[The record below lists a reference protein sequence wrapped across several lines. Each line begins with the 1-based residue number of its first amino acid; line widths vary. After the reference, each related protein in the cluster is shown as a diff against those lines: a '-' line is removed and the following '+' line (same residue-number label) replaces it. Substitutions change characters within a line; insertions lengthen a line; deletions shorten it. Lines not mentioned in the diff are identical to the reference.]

1 MSFADAYSVRRSKR
15 IRALLAIGFIATG
28 LAVGRLIFASPAGQR
43 LAYTECPL
51 RGPARITILAGVA
64 PEDTF
69 PVRRHEETHA
79 AQCDSLGTWR
89 YRRRNFTA
97 RGKLSLEAPGY
108 CAGALARLE
117 QGMDTARVRE
127 RLRDDAIAAFSGSL
141 DSAEV
146 LAALRATCPNVASG
160 VRLAP

>member
-1 MSFADAYSVRRSKR
+1 MNHNDASPARSGKR
-15 IRALLAIGFIATG
+15 IRVLLAIGFMATA
-28 LAVGRLIFASPAGQR
+28 LALGRLIFASPAGEP

-51 RGPARITILAGVA
+51 RGPARIRIMPGVA

-89 YRRRNFTA
+89 YRARNFSA

-108 CAGALARLE
+108 CAGAIARLE
-117 QGMDTARVRE
+117 QGMDSARVRE
-127 RLRDDAIAAFSGSL
+127 RLHDDALAAFSGSL
-141 DSAEV
+141 DSGEV
-146 LAALRATCPNVASG
+146 LAALRATCPSVVSG
-160 VRLAP
+160 VSLAP